1 MAKSSEGGHQPKA
14 ACSYFSPMKIEL
26 LVLRCGQVLPMDL
39 VDRALEASAMDA
51 IDALR
56 AFFLLAAATKYLKPQ
71 TITVSIP
78 SSLRS
83 RFLVYGPRAVSNSA
97 SESEP
102 KTPTSLGL
110 LDYLAT
116 WQVPHS
122 YFTQFYVVSV
132 LSSAFWA
139 IQLVFRGR
147 VFQLIATRISEEHA
161 QQSMSL
167 TQVLIC
173 WILLA
178 IQGSRRLWESHK
190 FAKPSSSQM
199 WVVHWVLGLGFYLA
213 AGVAI
218 WIEGSSSILSNK
230 LTVDDVKMTNA
241 PTHDCHHFLFSLK
254 KYNLPDHPIFRAAV
268 CPHYGAECII
278 YLSLALLAAPPG
290 QVVNKTVLACFAFV
304 AVNLG
309 LTARTT
315 KEWYMQKFGRA
326 AVQDRWLMI
335 PWDFEII

>member
-1 MAKSSEGGHQPKA
+1 M
-14 ACSYFSPMKIEL
+14 
-26 LVLRCGQVLPMDL
+26 
-39 VDRALEASAMDA
+39 
-51 IDALR
+51 
-56 AFFLLAAATKYLKPQ
+56 KPQ

-83 RFLVYGPRAVSNSA
+83 RFLVYGPRAVSNSTPK
-97 SESEP
+97 SEP
-102 KTPTSLGL
+102 KTSIPLGL

-122 YFTQFYVVSV
+122 YFAQFYIVSV
-132 LSSAFWA
+132 LSSVFWA

-218 WIEGSSSILSNK
+218 WIEGSSSVLSHK
-230 LTVDDVKMTNA
+230 LTVDDLKMTNA
-241 PTHDCHHFLFSLK
+241 PTARTFFCIPLFLMASGLQHDCHHFLFSLK
-254 KYNLPDHPIFRAAV
+254 KYTLPDHPIFRAAV

-290 QVVNKTVLACFAFV
+290 QMVNKTVLACFAFV

-315 KEWYMQKFGRA
+315 KEWYMQKFGKE

-335 PWDFEII
+335 PWVY

>member
-1 MAKSSEGGHQPKA
+1 
-14 ACSYFSPMKIEL
+14 
-26 LVLRCGQVLPMDL
+26 MDAI
-39 VDRALEASAMDA
+39 DRALEALAMDA

-56 AFFLLAAATKYLKPQ
+56 GFFLLAAAT
-71 TITVSIP
+71 TITISIP

-83 RFLVYGPRAVSNSA
+83 RFLVYGPRAVPASA
-97 SESEP
+97 TESS
-102 KTPTSLGL
+102 TSKAPASSGL

-122 YFTQFYVVSV
+122 YFAQFYIASV
-132 LSSAFWA
+132 LSSTFWA

-161 QQSMSL
+161 RQSISL

-178 IQGSRRLWESHK
+178 IQGSRRLWESYK
-190 FAKPSSSQM
+190 FAKPSSSQIS
-199 WVVHWVLGLGFYLA
+199 VAHWALGLGFYLA

-218 WIEGSSSILSNK
+218 WIEGSSAILSHR

-241 PTHDCHHFLFSLK
+241 PTMRTFLCVPLFLMASGLQHDCHHFLFSLK
-254 KYNLPDHPIFRAAV
+254 KYTLPDHPIFRGAV

-290 QVVNKTVLACFAFV
+290 QMVNKTLLACFAFV

-315 KEWYMQKFGRA
+315 KEWYVQKFGRE
-326 AVQDRWLMI
+326 AVQDRWLMV
-335 PWDFEII
+335 PWIY